1 MAQQHDAGSQPYRP
15 STLAD
20 SLNARLKVDLSD
32 GDFAPGEAISIRRIA
47 EREGVSVIPA
57 RDALRGLVGAGALQF
72 RDSRTIVVPA
82 LSVDTLAELR
92 YARIAIE
99 GELAGLGA
107 VASDRDTLLEE
118 LERIDAQVN
127 DAVFGRDIAGYM
139 RSNRAFHFALYRA
152 ARAPVLLELAEMLWL
167 RFGPGMRIVCNS
179 LDGRLPGQDH
189 HQNAIDA
196 LRAGD
201 AARVRAAL
209 TDDIAQ
215 GMDRILAHAATLP
228 INDEPTKDAP

>member
-1 MAQQHDAGSQPYRP
+1 MAQQHDVGSDRYRP

-72 RDSRTIVVPA
+72 RDSRTIVVPP
-82 LSVDTLAELR
+82 LSTDTLSELS

-99 GELAGLGA
+99 GELAERAARDANTDDLIEQLATIDADVTDA
-107 VASDRDTLLEE
+107 VLTRDTA
-118 LERIDAQVN
+118 R
-127 DAVFGRDIAGYM
+127 YM
-139 RSNRAFHFALYRA
+139 RTNRAFHFAIYRA
-152 ARAPVLLELAEMLWL
+152 ASAPVLLELAEMLWL
-167 RFGPGMRIVCNS
+167 RFGPGMRIVCDS
-179 LDGRLPGQDH
+179 FDGQLPGQDH
-189 HQNAIDA
+189 HQNAIHA
-196 LRAGD
+196 LQAGD
-201 AARVRAAL
+201 AAAFRIAIAN
-209 TDDIAQ
+209 DIGQ

-228 INDEPTKDAP
+228 INDEPQRDAP